1 MNFFIPGGTVNCDK
15 SLTDIIGY
23 ISKTLKDGENEFSP
37 YKILQDKKLLSLL
50 LAFDEEDGLADF
62 FEKNYVSLDKYSKIV
77 NFYNEYFSWWNV
89 PLSTIYR
96 LMRLNIVVGK
106 KVLYKKVPYLIKYI
120 NEYEPLYYLFILYD
134 EYVNIS
140 LEYKLPEGLTRV
152 RFHSFPANE
161 EEVAITD
168 YIRKRARKKTIIMP
182 SSLQSVEGALFDKT
196 YSNSI
201 ILNDGLERLGIN
213 FLITGSLVHVEFP
226 YTLQIFPSAINLAK
240 LKTITIRINQR
251 SIFFEELIDNYLLAQ
266 CFKLEETNEI
276 VDIEGNKRDVK
287 EYKIGYIVSR
297 ICKLVPT
304 FDELIFINENEKKII
319 YTKEMLELVT
329 KRKWKIGLPIGWED
343 PTYLRLT
350 QEEEKLIADK
360 FREIY
365 YDITG
370 QKCIA
375 ESETSTLKQGCL
387 KKQISNYKRRSKL

>member
-106 KVLYKKVPYLIKYI
+106 KVPYKKVPYLIKYI
-120 NEYEPLYYLFILYD
+120 NEYETLYYLFILYD

-168 YIRKRARKKTIIMP
+168 YIRKRARKKKIK
-182 SSLQSVEGALFDKT
+182 QEGLYFFC
-196 YSNSI
+196 YV
-201 ILNDGLERLGIN
+201 LL
-213 FLITGSLVHVEFP
+213 LVRQEC
-226 YTLQIFPSAINLAK
+226 Y
-240 LKTITIRINQR
+240 LK
-251 SIFFEELIDNYLLAQ
+251 
-266 CFKLEETNEI
+266 
-276 VDIEGNKRDVK
+276 
-287 EYKIGYIVSR
+287 
-297 ICKLVPT
+297 
-304 FDELIFINENEKKII
+304 
-319 YTKEMLELVT
+319 
-329 KRKWKIGLPIGWED
+329 
-343 PTYLRLT
+343 
-350 QEEEKLIADK
+350 
-360 FREIY
+360 
-365 YDITG
+365 
-370 QKCIA
+370 
-375 ESETSTLKQGCL
+375 
-387 KKQISNYKRRSKL
+387 